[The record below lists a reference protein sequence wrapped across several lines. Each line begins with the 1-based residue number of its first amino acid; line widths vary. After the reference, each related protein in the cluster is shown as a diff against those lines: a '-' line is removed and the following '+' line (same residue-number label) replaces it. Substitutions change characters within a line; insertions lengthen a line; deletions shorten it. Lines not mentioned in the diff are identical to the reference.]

1 MSRERRTF
9 TLAMLM
15 LAGLAGAAAWASS
28 RFSESRE
35 NAQAA
40 AEDLN
45 ACRHLA
51 SALETLRRRP
61 NFAGAEE
68 MQLAVLAQ
76 QIEAAG
82 RNASLPSGS
91 ITRIWPEPARRVG
104 ETVYKEKPTQIAV
117 KNVSMRQL
125 VTFLYNL
132 SAGSNGLSVNSLRL
146 TAPRGQDNQDV
157 WSVEA
162 TVNYLIYSPP
172 GTEAGG

>member
-1 MSRERRTF
+1 MTPQRRAF
-9 TLAMLM
+9 TLGMLM
-15 LAGLAGAAAWASS
+15 LAGLAGAAAWAWSQ
-28 RFSESRE
+28 FAESRD

-40 AEDLN
+40 VEDLN

-61 NFAGAEE
+61 NLAGAEE

-76 QIEAAG
+76 QIESAA
-82 RNASLPSGS
+82 RSASLPPSS
-91 ITRIWPEPARRVG
+91 ITRIWPEPARRMG

-117 KNVSMRQL
+117 KSVSMRQL
-125 VTFLYNL
+125 VTFLHNL
-132 SAGSNGLSVNSLRL
+132 SAGASGLSVSSLRL
-146 TAPRGQDNQDV
+146 MAPRGQDNQDV

-172 GTEAGG
+172 GTDTGG